1 MNQKMASG
9 QWEKQAALQTP
20 KRWPVAEQR
29 FTAKK
34 PKPFSLQISNSP
46 PVKSDN
52 LKSSLLDSLEHYAVT
67 QSSYKKKRDDQF
79 KFIESQL
86 IIANK
91 ETKKLIAEKRQLAGE
106 LHRTAQELENYK
118 LVSDQL
124 IGEKD
129 KIADELQITKEEVVK
144 CKQKTEQSV
153 KDFDAMK
160 DEMKYLA
167 EEQDR
172 ILKERDQIADSLQK
186 SEQMVEYYRHKG
198 TQLREM
204 QTKFEKFKAV
214 LKFAIEEKNRISEE
228 KDKIADELKK
238 TREHS
243 PKDSDSD
250 DDAFNCLIC
259 MEPWTESHSGE
270 HNICSLACG
279 HFFGRSCI
287 TKWIKQQCDG
297 NSSKCPTCQKIA
309 TLEDI
314 RNHYVHHISIGPRKN

>member
-1 MNQKMASG
+1 MASG
-9 QWEKQAALQTP
+9 EWEKQAALQTP

-34 PKPFSLQISNSP
+34 PKSFSFQISNP
-46 PVKSDN
+46 LPVKSDN
-52 LKSSLLDSLEHYAVT
+52 LKSSLLDSLEHYVVT

-91 ETKKLIAEKRQLAGE
+91 ETKKLIAEKRQLANE
-106 LHRTAQELENYK
+106 LHTAAQELERSK
-118 LVSDQL
+118 RVFDQL
-124 IGEKD
+124 KEEKD
-129 KIADELQITKEEVVK
+129 KIADELQTTKPEIEK
-144 CKQKTEQSV
+144 CKQKTEQSM
-153 KDFDAMK
+153 KDLNTMK
-160 DEMKYLA
+160 DEMKYLG
-167 EEQDR
+167 EEKGW

-198 TQLREM
+198 TQLRET

-214 LKFAIEEKNRISEE
+214 LKFAIEEKNRMSEE
-228 KDKIADELKK
+228 KDKISDELKK
-238 TREHS
+238 AREHS
-243 PKDSDSD
+243 PKDSDTD

-287 TKWIKQQCDG
+287 MKWIKQHCDG
-297 NSSKCPTCQKIA
+297 NSSKCPTCQKKA
-309 TLEDI
+309 TLKDL
-314 RNHYVHHISIGPRKN
+314 RNHYVQHISIGNGKNQ